1 MFNTISA
8 KDLSHTPDREMYHL
22 VDLRT
27 TKEFQHDGISGSV
40 HIPYHMLSE
49 NLDELPTDK
58 HIVLICND
66 GAMAGAARNYIMG
79 SAGLI
84 GVSALER
91 GIGNL
96 YHKLSG
102 KKAS

>member
-8 KDLSHTPDREMYHL
+8 KDLSGSLKREKYCL

-27 TKEFQHDGISGSV
+27 QKEFQNDGISGSI
-40 HIPYHMLSE
+40 HIPYHLLSE
-49 NLDELPTDK
+49 NLEELPTDK

-66 GAMAGAARNYIMG
+66 GNMAGAARNFIMG
-79 SAGLI
+79 SAGILD
-84 GVSALER
+84 VSALER
-91 GIGNL
+91 GIRNL
-96 YHKLSG
+96 YHQLSG